1 MQSQAYLLR
10 ICLEIG
16 RGFSRLRE
24 VEGGWVGLS
33 RVITEG
39 AQLNGLVGWQGPQPV
54 PTSAT
59 QLGTLLMNDVTMNQA
74 LIFASG
80 LKLGHYMK
88 IPPRA
93 MFSAQIIG
101 SIVALTAQLS
111 VQAWMFEHIHDMCL
125 SSQDNGFICLSTT
138 VFGTASIMWGV
149 IS

>member
-59 QLGTLLMNDVTMNQA
+59 QLGTLLMD
-74 LIFASG
+74 
-80 LKLGHYMK
+80 
-88 IPPRA
+88 
-93 MFSAQIIG
+93 
-101 SIVALTAQLS
+101 
-111 VQAWMFEHIHDMCL
+111 
-125 SSQDNGFICLSTT
+125 
-138 VFGTASIMWGV
+138 
-149 IS
+149 